1 VDAVAAGNEVL
12 AGVARRTAREVRILP
27 TSIDS
32 GAYRAARR
40 GAVPPAGAAPALR
53 DAVPTIVWIGSPENL
68 VYLEMIRPALVRLTR
83 RFPSLKIRIICS
95 RFPDWPGLHVERVA
109 WSAAT
114 ETAGLAT
121 AGIGVMPLS
130 DDEWSRG
137 KCAFK
142 LLQYMAAALPCVAS
156 PIGANTEAV
165 LDGITGFHAHT
176 GDEWEGVLGRLIES
190 PGLAH
195 VEARYAMR
203 AYQSDYLTLLTGL
216 AARRGR

>member
-1 VDAVAAGNEVL
+1 
-12 AGVARRTAREVRILP
+12 
-27 TSIDS
+27 
-32 GAYRAARR
+32 
-40 GAVPPAGAAPALR
+40 
-53 DAVPTIVWIGSPENL
+53 
-68 VYLEMIRPALVRLTR
+68 MIRPALLRLTR
-83 RFPSLKIRIICS
+83 RFPTLKIRIICS
-95 RFPDWPGLHVERVA
+95 RFPDWPGLRVERVA

-114 ETAGLAT
+114 EAASLAT

-130 DDEWSRG
+130 DDEWARG

-165 LDGITGFHAHT
+165 LDGVTGFHART
-176 GDEWEGVLGRLIES
+176 GDDWEAALGRLIES
-190 PGLAH
+190 PELRERCGAAGLAH